1 MPLPFLRVLAF
12 TAAAVAL
19 FPANA
24 LAQGPAAPPAQAPS
38 LQPVQPAAQTPA
50 QPDSQRTSAPPSAA
64 LPGAAPVAE
73 APLVRTLGAHTCIIA
88 DRGALD
94 DVAARTAADVVL
106 SELVKQK
113 APAGSYTI
121 RLGQLGSRTR
131 FVIASGSDEREAWLS
146 SVDELPVAAAR
157 LVEALVTR
165 QSVADTE
172 KVSSVLDAEAS
183 APRVKSGRLLFG
195 ASIIGQTTAGAAT
208 SVSTGVGLALLYRTT
223 RYGLSVEGRATGIGS
238 GDNKVSEVSL
248 GIGGQLFLADT
259 DLAPFV
265 GAGMQLATY
274 QLTSSP
280 SSGSGLAAFGELGLA
295 GFRSSKVG
303 VFTSLRGA
311 FPLFEVA
318 PTKGYVVPVSLNL
331 GLSFM

>member
-1 MPLPFLRVLAF
+1 
-12 TAAAVAL
+12 
-19 FPANA
+19 
-24 LAQGPAAPPAQAPS
+24 
-38 LQPVQPAAQTPA
+38 VQPDA
-50 QPDSQRTSAPPSAA
+50 QRTSALPGAALPGAA
-64 LPGAAPVAE
+64 LPGAAPAAE
-73 APLVRTLGAHTCIIA
+73 APLVRTLGAHTCVVA

-131 FVIASGSDEREAWLS
+131 FVVASGNDEREAWLS
-146 SVDELPVAAAR
+146 SLDELAVAAAR

-165 QSVADTE
+165 QSVAETE
-172 KVSSVLDAEAS
+172 KVNSVLGAEAN
-183 APRVKSGRLLFG
+183 APRVKNGQLSVG

-238 GDNKVSEVSL
+238 GEDKVSELSL
-248 GIGGQLFLADT
+248 GIGGQVFFGDT

-265 GAGMQLATY
+265 GAGMQVAKY
-274 QLTSSP
+274 ELTSSW

-303 VFTSLRGA
+303 VFTSLRA
-311 FPLFEVA
+311 ALPLFEAA
-318 PTKGYVVPVSLNL
+318 PHKGYVVPVSLNL